1 LTWLRRLRERSER
14 IEFQAEAL
22 LYEFRGEAYNAARR
36 RRDEASSQADSQE
49 WDRVAQAIAR
59 KIRFRASTQRDQ
71 DQLRPKGE
79 PEEAWKSQT
88 DSTPRLVEKLNRV
101 EVEEPCR
108 LPLRP
113 SAVAKPSGAATEAA
127 IGTMHRQAVPST
139 AADTEAAPSDS
150 SDTDGERRG
159 QSPAGDEDVQPSTV
173 ANASATAPQSCSTLA
188 PRTARKRK
196 RRQPSR
202 RAQAKT
208 MAGAKESTTKASP

>member
-22 LYEFRGEAYNAARR
+22 LYEFRGEAYSEARR
-36 RRDEASSQADSQE
+36 RRDEASSEADSQE
-49 WDRVAQAIAR
+49 WDCVALAIAR
-59 KIRFRASTQRDQ
+59 KIGFRALAQKDQ

-79 PEEAWKSQT
+79 TKEARKSQT

-108 LPLRP
+108 LPPRP
-113 SAVAKPSGAATEAA
+113 SAVAKPGGDATGTA
-127 IGTMHRQAVPST
+127 IGTMHRRATPST
-139 AADTEAAPSDS
+139 VADAEAALSDS
-150 SDTDGERRG
+150 SDTDPERRRR
-159 QSPAGDEDVQPSTV
+159 SRSGDEDVQPSIV
-173 ANASATAPQSCSTLA
+173 ANASATAPQSCPTLA

-196 RRQPSR
+196 RRQPSI

-208 MAGAKESTTKASP
+208 TADAKVSTTKASP